1 MSTIVEA
8 TVPAGQFGLEE
19 TLDRLPEAEFRMVRL
34 VAHGS
39 NSVMPFIWVSCDD
52 PDRLADVVSRDSSI
66 ADVDVLGRF
75 DSECLLRV
83 HWQPTVRVFVSI
95 VDDHEATILDAS
107 GQDGV
112 WQLQIFFPDDDHVS
126 STFEFCEAY
135 GIDIDFERIDQLS
148 GTSEYGHLGLTE
160 CQYQTLLGAYGAGY
174 YDVPRNV
181 TQEQL
186 AQRFDVS
193 HQALSERLRRAH
205 ETILTNALNH
215 EIHRR
220 DNAVSPRM
228 SPRVDT

>member
-19 TLDRLPEAEFRMVRL
+19 TLDRLPDAEFRIVRL

-39 NSVMPFIWVSCDD
+39 NSVMPFIWATCDD
-52 PDRLADVVSRDSSI
+52 PDRLAEVVQSDPSV
-66 ADVDVLGRF
+66 ADVDVIGRF
-75 DSECLLRV
+75 DAECLLRV
-83 HWQPTVRVFVSI
+83 NWQPTVRVFVSI
-95 VDDHEATILDAS
+95 VADHEGTILDAS
-107 GQDGV
+107 GHDGD
-112 WQLQIFFPDDDHVS
+112 WKLQIFFSDDDHVS

-186 AQRFDVS
+186 AGQFDVS

-205 ETILTNALNH
+205 ETILTNALHH

-220 DNAVSPRM
+220 DHAVSPRM
-228 SPRVDT
+228 PARVDT